1 MICRVGAGYA
11 LLEKPAQEAT
21 WKCYTSINFW
31 SHASEDLGD

>member
-21 WKCYTSINFW
+21 SKCYTLINSW

>member
-21 WKCYTSINFW
+21 WKFYTSISSW
-31 SHASEDLGD
+31 SDASEDLGD